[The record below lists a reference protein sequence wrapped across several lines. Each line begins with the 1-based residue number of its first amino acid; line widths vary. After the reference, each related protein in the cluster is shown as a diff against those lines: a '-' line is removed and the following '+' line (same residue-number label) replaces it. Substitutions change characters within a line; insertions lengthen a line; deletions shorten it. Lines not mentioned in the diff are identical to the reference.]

1 MFKNLGCGENNNVAD
16 NPKQNQNSEEF
27 MKKSIISAILL
38 AFGIF
43 ITAKT
48 YVPIL
53 AFSPESAAAYQQ
65 TSQIGSGK

>member
-1 MFKNLGCGENNNVAD
+1 
-16 NPKQNQNSEEF
+16 